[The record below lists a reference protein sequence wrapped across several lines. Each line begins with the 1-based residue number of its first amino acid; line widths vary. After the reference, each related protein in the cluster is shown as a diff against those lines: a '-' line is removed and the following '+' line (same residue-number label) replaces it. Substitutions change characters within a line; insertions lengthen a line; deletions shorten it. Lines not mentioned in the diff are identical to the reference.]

1 MEWKIVRVVLMK
13 MNRVGIALTLALSL
27 TCRVHSEVINRV
39 LAVVNGEVITEL
51 DLINYL
57 RRKHPEPR
65 GEELTQE
72 VKDRLIRESL
82 QKLIEDRLILSF
94 GKKKN
99 IQVKKSEIESRIAE
113 IRKNFISDIEF
124 LHALEGDGLSYQ
136 GLYQN
141 ISDSILK
148 KRVIDLFVRRKIE
161 IHPEELKEY
170 YQSHL
175 DEFIRPERVKIRKIY
190 FKKGKGVEEK
200 IKQIK
205 DLLSKNVSFEDL
217 ALNHSDSDTIYL
229 NQGEWIEKGK
239 LSKKVEDVLFSLN
252 PGEISPLVET
262 ESGYYIFQVVDKK
275 PSVQMSFEEA
285 EGKIYETI
293 YRKKF
298 SREYQEFIEGLK
310 EDAQIDIKVQ

>member
-1 MEWKIVRVVLMK
+1 MK
-13 MNRVGIALTLALSL
+13 RVGIILSL
-27 TCRVHSEVINRV
+27 VLFLTCLVHSEVINRV

-51 DLINYL
+51 DLINYV
-57 RRKHPEPR
+57 RRKHPELR

-94 GKKKN
+94 GKQKN
-99 IQVKKSEIESRIAE
+99 IPVKKSEIESRIAE

-170 YQSHL
+170 YQNHL
-175 DEFIRPERVKIRKIY
+175 DEFVRPERVKIRKIY

-200 IKQIK
+200 IEQIK
-205 DLLSKNVSFEDL
+205 DLLSKNVPFEDL

-239 LSKKVEDVLFSLN
+239 LSRKVEDVLFSLN

-285 EGKIYETI
+285 QSKIYETI